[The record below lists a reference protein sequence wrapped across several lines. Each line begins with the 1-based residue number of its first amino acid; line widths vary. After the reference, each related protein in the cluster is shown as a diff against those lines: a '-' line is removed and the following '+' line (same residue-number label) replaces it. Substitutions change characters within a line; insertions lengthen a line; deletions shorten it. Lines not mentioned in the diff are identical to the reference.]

1 MLPLLF
7 LDVDG
12 PLIPF
17 GGGGHPTYEPLPA
30 ASDANPLLARINPA
44 LGPRLLALPCEPVWA
59 TTWGEDANEEVA
71 PRLGLPD
78 LPVLGWTEGG
88 RPEGLL
94 HWKTRPIVAWAG
106 GRPFVWI
113 DDEIGERDRSWVVE
127 NHPGPSLLLRVA
139 PELGLTEA
147 DLAAVGRW
155 LAKLDG

>member
-12 PLIPF
+12 VLIPF
-17 GGGGHPTYEPLPA
+17 GGADHPTYEPMPA
-30 ASDANPLLARINPA
+30 RDANPLLARINPA

-59 TTWGEDANEEVA
+59 TTWGEDANAEVA

-78 LPVLGWTEGG
+78 LPVLGWVESG

-113 DDEIGERDRSWVVE
+113 DDEIGERDRSWVAR
-127 NHPGPSLLLRVA
+127 NHPGPALLLRVA
-139 PELGLTEA
+139 PELGLTED
-147 DLAAVGRW
+147 DLAAVGRR
-155 LAKLDG
+155 LAELDG